1 LPQVMTALRK
11 TVIGLR
17 RWAGATPMAA
27 ACRRFAAQPG
37 FALALIGVA
46 LENCMTLINR
56 V

>member
-1 LPQVMTALRK
+1 V
-11 TVIGLR
+11 
-17 RWAGATPMAA
+17 
-27 ACRRFAAQPG
+27 AAQPG